1 MNKDALHFLK
11 RGRDGA
17 PSYLDAVETIAG
29 EVFRQA
35 LEPESI
41 HTLFRTSGPFLGVE
55 TPPRQGQEG
64 RSDRL
69 RRHGHL
75 LRGKPSAN
83 TWKDTTELVTARL
96 GDVAYPK

>member
-1 MNKDALHFLK
+1 MLAISSAPLLIVVLGAPPWRALTSLAIRGRRKNGRPLFMNKDALHFLK

-41 HTLFRTSGPFLGVE
+41 HTFV
-55 TPPRQGQEG
+55 
-64 RSDRL
+64 
-69 RRHGHL
+69 
-75 LRGKPSAN
+75 
-83 TWKDTTELVTARL
+83 
-96 GDVAYPK
+96 